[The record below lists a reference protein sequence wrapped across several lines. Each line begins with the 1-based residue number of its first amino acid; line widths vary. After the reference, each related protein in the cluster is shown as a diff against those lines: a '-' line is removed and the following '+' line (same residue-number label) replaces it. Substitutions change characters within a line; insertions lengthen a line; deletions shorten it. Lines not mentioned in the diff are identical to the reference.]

1 MASVELP
8 VGISFI
14 PIYSVLFRFYLH
26 DIPKSLLVV
35 GLMFRLPAAYN
46 GPGPSLSCQ
55 TSSPFFLWSN
65 SIQTPCSASSFSCSY
80 DQWKAQFGWIHDEL
94 AKEGG
99 MFLALLMNE
108 FDLIWSDLI
117 WFDLIWLMDWWSRSC
132 WWRWRIWVK
141 HGGMQAYLSILLI
154 WNNPII
160 KWYQVCAIPLQY
172 WTMVSGGA

>member
-1 MASVELP
+1 MANVELP

-80 DQWKAQFGWIHDEL
+80 DQWKAPVWMNSWWVSKRGGNVFSIVDEWIW
-94 AKEGG
+94 
-99 MFLALLMNE
+99 

-117 WFDLIWLMDWWSRSC
+117 WFDLIDGLMITKLLMKMKNLSKTWWN
-132 WWRWRIWVK
+132 
-141 HGGMQAYLSILLI
+141 ASIFVHPP
-154 WNNPII
+154 NMKQPHN
-160 KWYQVCAIPLQY
+160 
-172 WTMVSGGA
+172 

>member
-1 MASVELP
+1 MANVELP

-99 MFLALLMNE
+99 LFLALLMNE

-117 WFDLIWLMDWWSRSC
+117 WFDLIDGLMITKLLMKMKNLSKTWWN
-132 WWRWRIWVK
+132 
-141 HGGMQAYLSILLI
+141 ASIFVHPP
-154 WNNPII
+154 NMKQPHN
-160 KWYQVCAIPLQY
+160 
-172 WTMVSGGA
+172 

>member
-1 MASVELP
+1 MANVELP

-117 WFDLIWLMDWWSRSC
+117 WFDLIDGLMITKLLMKMKNLSKTWWN
-132 WWRWRIWVK
+132 
-141 HGGMQAYLSILLI
+141 ASIFVHPPSMKQPH
-154 WNNPII
+154 N
-160 KWYQVCAIPLQY
+160 
-172 WTMVSGGA
+172 